1 MKIKTVDLFS
11 KKTGMKNEWVVE
23 EGASIRS
30 LTVALGEFERKW
42 KVKGNMLGY
51 LVEDIDKASMR
62 KLVLNEA
69 FF

>member
-1 MKIKTVDLFS
+1 
-11 KKTGMKNEWVVE
+11 MKNEWVVE

-51 LVEDIDKASMR
+51 LVEDIAKASMR